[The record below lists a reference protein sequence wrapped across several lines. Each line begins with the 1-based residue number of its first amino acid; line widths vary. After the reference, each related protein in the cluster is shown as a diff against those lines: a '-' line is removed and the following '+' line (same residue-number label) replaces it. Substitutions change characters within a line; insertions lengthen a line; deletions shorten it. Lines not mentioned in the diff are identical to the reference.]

1 MKEEFNFHVLYYS
14 DDDFKYHVTSF
25 LPFDKITS
33 TLGAYS
39 QYTTLNLY
47 NDTFNRDIKIL
58 IDTLKIDLI
67 HIHHLKHMYLDIF
80 KVAKERSIP
89 VIYTLHDFYS
99 ICPSVK
105 LFNKETFLCNYA
117 NAAGCGSCIA
127 KTFNLNINFIP
138 LWRKE
143 FYENLKTVKRS
154 LFHRTVQKHIPEH
167 I

>member
-1 MKEEFNFHVLYYS
+1 MSKNRTL
-14 DDDFKYHVTSF
+14 KSF
-25 LPFDKITS
+25 LIYISHCLSRKEVKTINISRICAECNFFFTFDKITS

-117 NAAGCGSCIA
+117 NTAGVVHA
-127 KTFNLNINFIP
+127 
-138 LWRKE
+138 
-143 FYENLKTVKRS
+143 
-154 LFHRTVQKHIPEH
+154 
-167 I
+167 

>member
-1 MKEEFNFHVLYYS
+1 
-14 DDDFKYHVTSF
+14 
-25 LPFDKITS
+25 
-33 TLGAYS
+33 
-39 QYTTLNLY
+39 
-47 NDTFNRDIKIL
+47 
-58 IDTLKIDLI
+58 
-67 HIHHLKHMYLDIF
+67 MYLDIF

-117 NAAGCGSCIA
+117 NTTGCGSCIA

-143 FYENLKTVKRS
+143 FYENLKTVKKIIVPSYSTKNIFLNTYKDLTIEVVEHGYDKINGKPNNDLS
-154 LFHRTVQKHIPEH
+154 LIHISEPTRPY
-167 I
+167 

>member
-1 MKEEFNFHVLYYS
+1 
-14 DDDFKYHVTSF
+14 
-25 LPFDKITS
+25 
-33 TLGAYS
+33 
-39 QYTTLNLY
+39 
-47 NDTFNRDIKIL
+47 
-58 IDTLKIDLI
+58 
-67 HIHHLKHMYLDIF
+67 MYLDIF